1 MELKDLLQDG
11 ETLVNYHLHNEYF
24 YRNAIATKGNSDISG
39 ALEDTLHRILEAG
52 GNEDD
57 VYRIMG
63 AKIPTEEERNEL
75 EEYDEYTE
83 IDLGY
88 VLPGLIDIWEE
99 TDHCEET

>member
-1 MELKDLLQDG
+1 MMELKDLLQDG
-11 ETLVNYHLHNEYF
+11 ETLVNYHLHNECF
-24 YRNAIATKGNSDISG
+24 YRNAIVTKGSSDISG

-52 GNEDD
+52 GTEED

-63 AKIPTEEERNEL
+63 AEIPTEEERNEL

-99 TDHCEET
+99 AD